1 MSPMLPI
8 MSVNLIGTLGL
19 GIVIPF
25 IVFLN
30 KKFGGNE
37 IMYGFIV
44 SGYSAFQLI
53 GAPLL
58 GKYSDKVGR
67 RKALL
72 ISQAGTFLSWIILIY
87 ALYAPIETI
96 ATFDNTILGSFVLTW
111 PLLLLFLARG
121 FDGFTG
127 GNIAVANAYVTDIST
142 DETRSKNF
150 GKIAATSNVGFVLG
164 PTLAGILGATVYGEL
179 IPVLGAAALAFVGL
193 VLIYYYL
200 PESNPKLISE
210 KNKNHHCTKVLALET
225 KGTFDQPV
233 DDITLKNILKL
244 PRMRQMLIIYFLV
257 FVAFSLFY
265 SGFPV
270 HAESTLGWDVS
281 KLGIFYSFLSCVM
294 VIVQGPVMGFL
305 SNKVSPEH
313 LAYTGGMILALS
325 YGMLFSNNPIFI
337 YGSAFCFAL
346 GNGIMWPSYLSL
358 LGKIG
363 STFQKGYIQ
372 GLATSVGSF
381 ASILGLVSGGLLYS
395 EINQSTFIVGSI
407 FFIAAVIMMVFTF
420 LPNKKSAPNWSA

>member
-30 KKFGGNE
+30 KRFGGNE
-37 IMYGFIV
+37 LMYGFIV

-164 PTLAGILGATVYGEL
+164 PTLAGVLGATVYGEL

-210 KNKNHHCTKVLALET
+210 KNKDHHCTKVLALET

-281 KLGIFYSFLSCVM
+281 KLGIFYSFLSFVM
-294 VIVQGPVMGFL
+294 VIVQGPFMSFL
-305 SNKVSPEH
+305 SNKVSTER
-313 LAYTGGMILALS
+313 LAFIGGMVLTVS

-337 YGSAFCFAL
+337 YGAAFCFAL

-363 STFQKGYIQ
+363 SKFQKGYIQ

-395 EINQSTFIVGSI
+395 EIKQSTFIIGSV
-407 FFIAAVIMMVFTF
+407 FFIAAVITMVFTF
-420 LPNKKSAPNWSA
+420 LPNRKSAPNRSA